1 MAASGH
7 DNRPRHDLRSVE
19 CGCFPPHPAIVASL
33 GGWSV
38 SVVAQRRR
46 QRGNF
51 ARPKYNRAP
60 GNISCSAVKRESLS
74 IQPIREFLVRRRT
87 IHVFATDR
95 GPGCCPA
102 NGVTIAGE
110 SPRTTSFI
118 AVLFR
123 RVPNFRS
130 IGSWIGGAGPS
141 NETVGCAERPAR
153 CRGVAGL
160 D

>member
-51 ARPKYNRAP
+51 ARPNYHRAP

-74 IQPIREFLVRRRT
+74 IQPTGEFLFRRRT
-87 IHVFATDR
+87 IHVFSTDR
-95 GPGCCPA
+95 RTVACPT
-102 NGVTIAGE
+102 NRLTI
-110 SPRTTSFI
+110 
-118 AVLFR
+118 
-123 RVPNFRS
+123 
-130 IGSWIGGAGPS
+130 PS
-141 NETVGCAERPAR
+141 QPPPP
-153 CRGVAGL
+153 
-160 D
+160 